1 MSFFG
6 FDTSLPPQQGQQDRS
21 RPAFA
26 TNDST
31 SFGHGFAGQ
40 NAGQEEDL
48 AVYNWGEGG
57 DNLLEGRDE
66 FNDTTFGDVGDAGE
80 SFRRIRGWYTV
91 SS

>member
-6 FDTSLPPQQGQQDRS
+6 FDTSLPEHKGSQDQS

-31 SFGHGFAGQ
+31 SFGQGFQSGQ

-48 AVYNWGEGG
+48 AVYNWGDSGG
-57 DNLLEGRDE
+57 NLLEAGDE
-66 FNDTTFGDVGDAGE
+66 MNDATFGDVGDAGK
-80 SFRRIRGWYTV
+80 SLSLAR
-91 SS
+91 

>member
-6 FDTSLPPQQGQQDRS
+6 FDTSLPEHKGPQDQS

-31 SFGHGFAGQ
+31 SFGQGFQSGQ

-48 AVYNWGEGG
+48 AVYNWGDSGG
-57 DNLLEGRDE
+57 NLLEAGDE
-66 FNDTTFGDVGDAGE
+66 MNDATFGDVGDAGK
-80 SFRRIRGWYTV
+80 SLSLAR
-91 SS
+91 